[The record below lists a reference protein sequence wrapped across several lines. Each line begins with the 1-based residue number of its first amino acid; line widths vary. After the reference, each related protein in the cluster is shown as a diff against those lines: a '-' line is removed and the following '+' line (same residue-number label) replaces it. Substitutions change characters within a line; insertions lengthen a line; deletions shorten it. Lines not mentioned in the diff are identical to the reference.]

1 MMLEPKGAAGTLR
14 PILVAKNL
22 LVKTM
27 QRHLLAG
34 IALLATLATAVLQPA
49 QAQSRWSEGYFPNVQ
64 VVTHDGKNLR
74 FYDDLLKGKVVVIN
88 FIYTSC
94 QDICP
99 IATAR
104 LAQVE
109 EKLGEQMGRDVFF
122 ISMTVDPERD
132 TPERLNEYAK
142 AFGTGP
148 GWTFVTGDPADIRAI
163 NYKLGERSTKLS
175 EHRNEVVLGNEP
187 EHQWQRD
194 NVFGDIDRLATTIR
208 RMDGRSRDE
217 VRNVPD
223 SPLASKGLQM
233 SHRPGEALFL
243 KICAPCHTIG
253 VGDRVGP
260 DLRGVTQRRD
270 HAWLSS
276 YIRNPGRLRAQQD
289 PAALELAAKFPGVRM
304 PMVNL
309 AEVDAADLI
318 NYLETQNAKLDEAG
332 TPAPLAG
339 HDHHNHDHQGENH
352 DQHKH

>member
-1 MMLEPKGAAGTLR
+1 MR
-14 PILVAKNL
+14 
-22 LVKTM
+22 
-27 QRHLLAG
+27 RHLLAG
-34 IALLATLATAVLQPA
+34 ITLLATLAIAVPQSA
-49 QAQSRWSEGYFPNVQ
+49 QAQNRWAEGYFPNLP
-64 VVTHDGKNLR
+64 VVTQDGKTLR
-74 FYDDLLKGKVVVIN
+74 FYDDLLKGKIVVIN

-99 IATAR
+99 VATAR

-109 EKLGEQMGRDVFF
+109 EKLGEQMGRDIFF

-148 GWTFVTGDPADIRAI
+148 GWFFVTGAPADIRAI

-194 NVFGDIDRLATTIR
+194 NVFGELDRLVTTIR
-208 RMDGRSRDE
+208 RMDPKWRDE
-217 VRNVPD
+217 VRTVPE
-223 SPLASKGLQM
+223 SPLANKGLQM
-233 SHRPGEALFL
+233 SHQPGEALFT
-243 KICAPCHTIG
+243 KVCAPCHTIG

-276 YIRNPGRLRAQQD
+276 YIRNPGRLRAQHD
-289 PAALELAAKFPGVRM
+289 PVALELAAKFPAVRM
-304 PMVNL
+304 PVLGL

-318 NYLETQNAKLDEAG
+318 NYLEMRNARLEEG
-332 TPAPLAG
+332 TPSPLSG
-339 HDHHNHDHQGENH
+339 HDHQHHDHQGENH
-352 DQHKH
+352 DHSKH

>member
-1 MMLEPKGAAGTLR
+1 MTLKPKGAARHPSAIFLET
-14 PILVAKNL
+14 K
-22 LVKTM
+22 M

-34 IALLATLATAVLQPA
+34 ITMLAMLAIAVPQSA
-49 QAQSRWSEGYFPNVQ
+49 RAQSRWGEGYFPNLP
-64 VVTHDGKNLR
+64 VVTQDGKTR
-74 FYDDLLKGKVVVIN
+74 HFYDDLLKGKIVVIN

-99 IATAR
+99 VATAR

-109 EKLGEQMGRDVFF
+109 EKLGEQMGRDIFF

-142 AFGTGP
+142 AFGAGP
-148 GWTFVTGDPADIRAI
+148 GWLFVTGDPADIRAI

-194 NVFGDIDRLATTIR
+194 NVFGDIDRLATTIQH
-208 RMDGRSRDE
+208 MDGKSRDE

-223 SPLASKGLQM
+223 SPLSNGGLQM
-233 SHRPGEALFL
+233 SHRPGEALYR
-243 KICAPCHTIG
+243 KVCAACHTIG

-270 HAWLSS
+270 RAWLAS
-276 YIRNPGRLRAQQD
+276 YIRDPGRLRAQKD
-289 PAALELAAKFPGVRM
+289 PVALELAAKFPAVRM
-304 PMVNL
+304 PVIGL

-318 NYLETQNAKLDEAG
+318 NYLETQNARLDEAG
-332 TPAPLAG
+332 TSSPPLG
-339 HDHHNHDHQGENH
+339 HDHNHDHQGENH
-352 DQHKH
+352 DHKH